1 MVATPQELLSQ
12 LPPSD
17 RDFAVFEEVVVAR
30 GTTREAAAKF
40 GISQT
45 RVCQILERVWEFSRQ
60 TLPGDEVEL
69 SSEELQRAAQLLA
82 AERLDHLYSLAMQAF
97 EASKANQVKHRE
109 GEWGSETTTTTSS
122 CGDPRWLQAAMRI
135 SLAHGKAGIPSGIVT
150 HARAKAA
157 TVADERELLVEG
169 CDSPPTAAAQIVP
182 AERRPSPVGDCSEIR
197 EFDAKSAASPAAC
210 HGANGRGD
218 KTSKRL
224 SREQRLARESF
235 LAPVQKPASRD
246 FSPAVAQLT
255 LSPDQPGARLQLLG

>member
-40 GISQT
+40 SISQT
-45 RVCQILERVWEFSRQ
+45 RVCQILDRVWEFSRQ
-60 TLPGDEVEL
+60 TLPGDAPEL
-69 SSEELQRAAQLLA
+69 SSEQMQRAAQLLA

-97 EASKANQVKHRE
+97 EASKANQVKRRE

-135 SLAHGKAGIPSGIVT
+135 SLAHGKAGVPSGIVT
-150 HARAKAA
+150 HARAMAA
-157 TVADERELLVEG
+157 TVADERDRLVENF
-169 CDSPPTAAAQIVP
+169 DPTPAAVASIQP
-182 AERRPSPVGDCSEIR
+182 AGNRTSPVRDCSEKAQPGEQQVAPR
-197 EFDAKSAASPAAC
+197 PANQDASP
-210 HGANGRGD
+210 RED

-224 SREQRLARESF
+224 SREQRRARESF
-235 LAPVQKPASRD
+235 LAPVQKPDA
-246 FSPAVAQLT
+246 AQT
-255 LSPDQPGARLQLLG
+255 QPGPAGGEFDIS